1 MSVESVISNEDN
13 RLIFLKAILFGI
25 NYGKSNTPDSYTK
38 TIEEEI
44 LKIKDKKS
52 NVSITNKNS
61 KNSVNNSSQNS
72 RYESIISNLETQRN
86 GIVSMIKN
94 LSSNNYGANFSKIN
108 LLQSN
113 LALINK
119 EIEKNKLSLSKYK
132 EKNSSV
138 YVKPNDS
145 SSEDLTIELRQT
157 LSGLSNLFAK

>member
-13 RLIFLKAILFGI
+13 RLIFLKAILLGI

-52 NVSITNKNS
+52 NVSITN

-145 SSEDLTIELRQT
+145 SSEDLTMELRQT